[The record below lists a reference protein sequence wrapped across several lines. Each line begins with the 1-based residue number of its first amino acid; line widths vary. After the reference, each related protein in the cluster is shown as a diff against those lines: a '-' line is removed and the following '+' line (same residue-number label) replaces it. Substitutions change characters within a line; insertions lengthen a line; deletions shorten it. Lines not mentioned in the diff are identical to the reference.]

1 MNIGVVS
8 GKGGTGKTTLA
19 TGLAYVMKAE
29 YIDMDAEEPNGRFFL
44 SPVIEDTEACNVMIP
59 KMAAGCTFC
68 GICADKCAFSALTVI
83 KKTQRF
89 ILHEDLCHHCG
100 LCIEVCPE
108 KKAITEINKE
118 IGKIHTGIVPKT
130 NSGFMEG
137 MLNTNEPSSVPLL
150 EFMKTKINT
159 DKLNIL
165 DASPGS
171 SCPVVSVI
179 DASDYIVLA
188 GEPTPFGIS
197 DLKIVYE
204 LIQAMGKKAGLVIN
218 KYMGNDK
225 LNEFA
230 EQNNI
235 PLLGVIPFKR
245 EIAENYSN
253 SINIAEIMQNEL
265 TAIADEIK
273 IHTGKNHE

>member
-1 MNIGVVS
+1 MNIGIVS

-44 SPVIEDTEACNVMIP
+44 SPLISDTQACNGMIP
-59 KMAAGCTFC
+59 AITANCTFC
-68 GICADKCAFSALTVI
+68 GICADKCPFSALTVI
-83 KKTQRF
+83 KKTERF

-108 KKAITEINKE
+108 RKAITEMEKQ
-118 IGKIHTGIVPKT
+118 IGQVNTGRVPIT
-130 NSGFMEG
+130 GSGFMEG
-137 MLNTNEPSSVPLL
+137 MLNTTEPSSVPLL
-150 EFMKTKINT
+150 EFMKAKINT
-159 DKLNIL
+159 DKINIL
-165 DASPGS
+165 DASPGA

-218 KYMGNDK
+218 KYMGNNE

-230 EQNNI
+230 LKNNI
-235 PLLGVIPFKR
+235 PILGIIPFKR
-245 EIAENYSN
+245 EIAENYSR
-253 SINIAEIMQNEL
+253 SINIAETMQSEL
-265 TAIADEIK
+265 EAIAGEIRV
-273 IHTGKNHE
+273 HTGDII